1 MNHSTRVMR
10 RPRRAWPPAAR
21 TAAAIIATAGLA
33 LLAAACSG
41 SPSSDRF
48 RRLTECGRVSELPV
62 GGRLLPLHALPRRAE
77 LPRPRQQRSGPK
89 ASAQQLGVSSSQ
101 LQAAQTA
108 CQHLFP
114 NNGGSG
120 GVLTKDSIGQCEET
134 GDCPQALVQAAMTAV
149 RTFARCMRSHG
160 VPNWPDPTIDSE
172 GRPGFDLLHV
182 QGFDPNSSQTSNI
195 MQECYHV
202 MPGGVPVPVTAPGR
216 PAEQRNPGGTM
227 PPIRGAAAI
236 TRWSNAGA

>member
-10 RPRRAWPPAAR
+10 RPRRAWPLAAR
-21 TAAAIIATAGLA
+21 TAAAVIATAALV
-33 LLAAACSG
+33 LLAAACSSSPSHTGSGGSSTGSGASTNAGGSAG
-41 SPSSDRF
+41 SPSAITYSQ
-48 RRLTECGRVSELPV
+48 CM
-62 GGRLLPLHALPRRAE
+62 
-77 LPRPRQQRSGPK
+77 RSHGVPNFPDPPSNGQVPK
-89 ASAQQLGVSSSQ
+89 ASAQLLGVSTSQ

-108 CQHLFP
+108 CQHLYP

-134 GDCPQALVQAAMTAV
+134 GDCPQALVQAAMTAL
-149 RTFARCMRSHG
+149 RTYARCMRSHG

-202 MPGGVPVPVTAPGR
+202 MPGGVPVPVTAPGS
-216 PAEQRNPGGTM
+216 PG
-227 PPIRGAAAI
+227 
-236 TRWSNAGA
+236 

>member
-21 TAAAIIATAGLA
+21 TAAAVIATAALV
-33 LLAAACSG
+33 LLAAACSS
-41 SPSSDRF
+41 SPSHTGS
-48 RRLTECGRVSELPV
+48 
-62 GGRLLPLHALPRRAE
+62 GGSSTGSGASTNAGGSASSGAAITYS
-77 LPRPRQQRSGPK
+77 QCMRSHGVPNFPDPPSNGQVPK
-89 ASAQQLGVSSSQ
+89 ASTQLLGVSTSR

-108 CQHLFP
+108 CQHLYP

-134 GDCPQALVQAAMTAV
+134 GDCPQALVQAAMTAL
-149 RTFARCMRSHG
+149 RTYARCMRSHG

-172 GRPGFDLLHV
+172 GRPGFDLLHT

-195 MQECYHV
+195 MHECYHV
-202 MPGGVPVPVTAPGR
+202 MPGGVPAPVTAPGS
-216 PAEQRNPGGTM
+216 PG
-227 PPIRGAAAI
+227 
-236 TRWSNAGA
+236 